1 MNFSVDTRPRPAQ
14 SQDAGNYNI
23 HPVILAGGSG
33 TRLWPLS
40 RAVYPKQLL
49 ALTSQ
54 QTLLQETVERNR
66 MEMGFNSPILVCNEE
81 HRFLIEDQMR
91 EIGVQPQAIMLE
103 PAARNTAP
111 AIAAVALWLQ
121 QREPDAVMLVQP
133 SDHSIGADGEF
144 HRAIY
149 AALPAAQDGSL
160 LTFGIRPTRPE
171 TGYGYIKI
179 GAPLPNSDRVRR
191 VDRFVEKP
199 DAETAA
205 RFVESG
211 IFWWNSGIFLM
222 SVRYFLEELGKL
234 HPEMLAACR
243 EAVDQGVVD
252 RGFFRLDATAFA
264 KASALSVDRAVM
276 ELTDRAAVVP
286 VDLSWSDLGS
296 WQALR
301 DAGTPDANGNV
312 VIGDVILE
320 DAKRSY
326 LRCDDKLLTVLG
338 VDNLIVVAMDDV
350 VLVANADRANEVPNL
365 VEKLRQS
372 NRSERLQHR
381 TVYRPWGYYRSV
393 DAGERFQV
401 KRLMVKPGAQL
412 SLQKHYHR
420 AEHWVVVQGTALVQC
435 GDDTKLVRENESVYI
450 PIGTTHRLENPGRVP
465 LHLIEVQSGA
475 YLGEDDIVRMA
486 DSYGRCLT
494 GRSQREGG
502 TQVEPGALGAACSD
516 FPVAVLTGSAR
527 RLLSR
532 CDI

>member
-1 MNFSVDTRPRPAQ
+1 MNFSAKTLVDPMPLSAV
-14 SQDAGNYNI
+14 DADRI

-54 QTLLQETVERNR
+54 HTLLQQTIERNR
-66 MEMGFNSPILVCNEE
+66 MEMGFAAPILVCNEE

-91 EIGVQPQAIMLE
+91 EIGVEPQAIMLE
-103 PAARNTAP
+103 PAARNTGP
-111 AIAAVALWLQ
+111 AIAAVALWLE
-121 QREPDAVMLVQP
+121 QREPEAVMLVQP
-133 SDHSIGADGEF
+133 SDHSIAVDGEF

-179 GAPLPNSDRVRR
+179 GEPLGDSERVRR

-199 DAETAA
+199 EAETAA
-205 RFVESG
+205 RFVDSG
-211 IFWWNSGIFLM
+211 IFWWNSGIFLL
-222 SVRYFLEELGKL
+222 SVRHFLQELGKL
-234 HPEMLAACR
+234 HPEMLEACR
-243 EAVDQGVVD
+243 QAVAAGSAD
-252 RGFFRLDATAFA
+252 RGFFRLEPTAFGKA
-264 KASALSVDRAVM
+264 KSLSVDRAVM

-286 VDLSWSDLGS
+286 VDLAWNDLGS

-312 VIGDVILE
+312 VIGDVIF
-320 DAKRSY
+320 DDTQRSY

-338 VDNLIVVAMDDV
+338 VDNLIVVAMDDA
-350 VLVANADRANEVPNL
+350 VLVAHADRANDVPML
-365 VEKLRQS
+365 VERLRQS
-372 NRSERLQHR
+372 NRPERLQHR

-412 SLQKHYHR
+412 SLQKHFHR

-435 GDDTKLVRENESVYI
+435 GSDSKLVRENESVYI
-450 PIGTTHRLENPGRVP
+450 PIGTPHRLENPGRLP

-486 DSYGRCLT
+486 DSYGRC
-494 GRSQREGG
+494 
-502 TQVEPGALGAACSD
+502 
-516 FPVAVLTGSAR
+516 
-527 RLLSR
+527 
-532 CDI
+532 